1 MLNPKAAA
9 LKYTA
14 QRDGAPRVVASGR
27 GKIALKIIEKAKAY
41 DVPLFRNETLADA
54 LLRQEVGSEIDPQ
67 LFQAVAE
74 VFVWL
79 MRTEEEIQLS
89 NRSS

>member
-1 MLNPKAAA
+1 MKKKAAA
-9 LKYTA
+9 LRYGEN
-14 QRDGAPRVVASGR
+14 DSAPKIVASGR
-27 GKIALKIIEKAKAY
+27 GDIAVKIIERAKAF
-41 DVPLFRNETLADA
+41 DVPLFQNEALAEA

-79 MRTEEEIQLS
+79 LKAEGSVELS
-89 NRSS
+89 G

>member
-1 MLNPKAAA
+1 MRKKAAA
-9 LKYTA
+9 LRYGEN
-14 QRDGAPRVVASGR
+14 DGAPKIVASGR
-27 GKIALKIIEKAKAY
+27 GDIAVKIIERAKAF
-41 DVPLFRNETLADA
+41 DVPLFQNEALAEA

-79 MRTEEEIQLS
+79 LKAEGSVELS
-89 NRSS
+89 G